1 MWQTSKPMSS
11 QSPTELLN
19 AWQSGD
25 SKALAALAPLIEQ
38 ELHYQARQF
47 MRQERPDHTLQ
58 ATALVNEAFM
68 RLINHKQVPWQN
80 RSHFFGVAAHLMRLI
95 LIDHARARRAEKRGG
110 LLIKL
115 SLDDVQEIA
124 IDKCN
129 IDILDLNT
137 ALEELANLCPRQ
149 CQIVECRYFSG
160 LKIEETASVLDISPA
175 TVKRDWEFAKAWLFS
190 RLTDGGKGSD
200 L

>member
-1 MWQTSKPMSS
+1 MSP

-25 SKALAALAPLIEQ
+25 AEALAALAPLIEQ

-68 RLINHKQVPWQN
+68 RLINHKKVPWQN

-95 LIDHARARRAEKRGG
+95 LIDYARARHAQKRGG

-124 IDKCN
+124 MDDCD
-129 IDILDLNT
+129 IDIFDLNT
-137 ALEELANLCPRQ
+137 ALEELATLSPRQ

-160 LKIEETASVLDISPA
+160 LTIEETARVLDISPA
-175 TVKRDWEFAKAWLFS
+175 TIKRDWEFAKAWLLS
-190 RLTDGGKGSD
+190 RLADGGKASD

>member
-47 MRQERPDHTLQ
+47 MRQERHDHTLQ

-68 RLINHKQVPWQN
+68 RLINHKQVPWKN

-115 SLDDVQEIA
+115 SLDDVKEIA
-124 IDKCN
+124 MDDCD

-137 ALEELANLCPRQ
+137 ALEELAKLCPRQ

-190 RLTDGGKGSD
+190 RLADGGKASD

>member
-1 MWQTSKPMSS
+1 MSS

-19 AWQSGD
+19 AWQAGD
-25 SKALAALAPLIEQ
+25 SKALTALAPLIEQ

-68 RLINHKQVPWQN
+68 RLINHKKVPWQN
-80 RSHFFGVAAHLMRLI
+80 RSHFFAVAAHLMRLI
-95 LIDHARARRAEKRGG
+95 LIDHARARRTQKRGG

-115 SLDDVQEIA
+115 SLEDVQELA
-124 IDKCN
+124 IDNCN
-129 IDILDLNT
+129 VDILDLNT
-137 ALEELANLCPRQ
+137 ALEELAILSPRQ

-160 LKIEETASVLDISPA
+160 LTIEETAGVLDISPA
-175 TVKRDWEFAKAWLFS
+175 TVKRDWEFAKAWLLS
-190 RLTDGGKGSD
+190 RLEDGGKASD

>member
-124 IDKCN
+124 MDNCD

-137 ALEELANLCPRQ
+137 ALEELASLSPRQ

-160 LKIEETASVLDISPA
+160 LKIEETASVLDISTA
-175 TVKRDWEFAKAWLFS
+175 TVKRDWDFAKAWLFS
-190 RLTDGGKGSD
+190 RLADGGKASD